1 MKFKNLVNENLI
13 LLNSDLRTKEEVIKE
28 LIKKLHSDGVVTS
41 ESEFYNV
48 VMDREKQSPTGL
60 EEGLAIPHGKS
71 TAVKEARIAVAKL
84 NSPIED
90 WESIDEDNKVNL
102 VFLIAIPKA
111 EQGDTHIEILS
122 KLTSQFMED
131 GFINDLQNAKT
142 PKELIEVICN
152 SEENIEKKENE
163 KCEESN
169 KTVKKGFV
177 VAVTACPVGIAH
189 TYMAA
194 SSLENKAKELGVE
207 IKVETNGSVGTKNK
221 LTDEDIA
228 RATGVILAID
238 KTVEMDRFSG
248 KNIIQ
253 VPVKEAIRIPAE
265 LINNALEGKGEKLA
279 STSKS
284 QVKTEKKEKTGIY
297 KHLMNG
303 VSNMLPLVV
312 CGGVLIAVAIALSG
326 IKAGS
331 GADVT
336 NPFFKEML
344 NLGATAFGLMIP
356 VLAGYIAMSIAD
368 RPGLAPGLVGGALAN
383 QVGAGFLG
391 GMIAG
396 FAAGYAA
403 KWVRDW
409 KVPDGLR
416 PIMPIFIIP
425 LVSTGIIGLVMYF
438 IGAPIKGFMDFL
450 TLGLKGMQSGSI
462 VLAAILGGMIAF
474 DMGGPIN
481 KVAFLF
487 GSAMITQGVPE
498 IMGPIAVAICVPPIG
513 MGVATLLA
521 PKKYEEGER
530 EAGKAALAMGMI
542 GITEGAIPF
551 AAADPIRVIPAIVAG
566 SVSGAI
572 IAALGKVGDH
582 APHGGPIV
590 LPVVDNK
597 IMFVIAIIVGVLVT
611 AAVVNFLKKEK
622 INK

>member
-28 LIKKLHSDGVVTS
+28 LIKKLYSDGVVTS

-84 NSPIED
+84 NSPIEN

-111 EQGDTHIEILS
+111 EEGDTHIEILS

-142 PKELIEVICN
+142 PKELIEIICN
-152 SEENIEKKENE
+152 SEEQNEVKEQAVNKENKSE
-163 KCEESN
+163 
-169 KTVKKGFV
+169 TKGFI

-194 SSLENKAKELGVE
+194 TSLENKAKELGVE

-221 LTDEDIA
+221 LTEEDIA

-248 KNIIQ
+248 KTIIQ
-253 VPVKEAIRIPAE
+253 VPVKEAIRIPAQ

-279 STSKS
+279 SNSKS
-284 QVKTEKKEKTGIY
+284 QVKSEKKEKTGIY

-326 IKAGS
+326 IKAGA

-344 NLGATAFGLMIP
+344 NLGATAFGLMVP

-396 FAAGYAA
+396 FVAGYAA

-462 VLAAILGGMIAF
+462 VLAAILGGMVAF

-597 IMFVIAIIVGVLVT
+597 LMFVLAIVVGVLVT
-611 AAVVNFLKKEK
+611 AAVVNFLKKDK
-622 INK
+622 INN